1 MARCTG
7 AEDFVGAAEDVNGGA
22 EDFEGA
28 VRAIYREGLEES
40 GLDGIAEEL
49 GHEGIEGEALD
60 LCAGFLC
67 IAFFG

>member
-1 MARCTG
+1 MRCTG
-7 AEDFVGAAEDVNGGA
+7 AENFVGAAEDFDGGA
-22 EDFEGA
+22 EDFDGA
-28 VRAIYREGLEES
+28 VLGICREGLEES

-49 GHEGIEGEALD
+49 GREGIEGEALD